1 MLCDKCK
8 KNEASIHITKYVDDE
23 KSEVYLCEEC
33 AKETGHINENDVFSF
48 KNLIAGIL
56 NPDTNDYEFSKG
68 DSLKCENCGLSYEEF
83 VKEGKVGCAECYD
96 TFKDNLRPLVKR
108 IHGSEKHIGKA
119 PEDMHKY
126 LRVKE
131 DIKKLKEEMEQVI
144 EEENFERAAELRDE
158 IYALEKKIGSD

>member
-33 AKETGHINENDVFSF
+33 AKETGHIDENDVFSF
-48 KNLIAGIL
+48 KNLITGIL
-56 NPDTNDYEFSKG
+56 NPNTKDYEFQQGKA
-68 DSLKCENCGLSYEEF
+68 LKCENCGLSYEEF
-83 VKEGKVGCAECYD
+83 VKEGKVGCADCYD
-96 TFKDNLRPLVKR
+96 TFENKLRPLIKR

-131 DIKKLKEEMEQVI
+131 DIEQLKEEMEKVI

>member
-8 KNEASIHITKYVDDE
+8 KKEASIHITKYVDDE

-33 AKETGHINENDVFSF
+33 ARETGHIDDNDVFSF

-56 NPDTNDYEFSKG
+56 NPTTKDYELQQG
-68 DSLKCENCGLSYEEF
+68 ETLKCEECGMSYDEF
-83 VKEGKVGCAECYD
+83 IKAGEVGCANCYD
-96 TFKDNLRPLVKR
+96 IFEDKLRPLVKR

-119 PEDMHKY
+119 PEDMNKY
-126 LRVKE
+126 LQVKK
-131 DIKKLKEEMEQVI
+131 DIKQLKKEMEKVI
-144 EEENFERAAELRDE
+144 ETENFERAAELRDE

>member
-33 AKETGHINENDVFSF
+33 AKETGHIDENDVFSF

-56 NPDTNDYEFSKG
+56 NPESKDYEVQQG
-68 DSLKCENCGLSYEEF
+68 EALKCENCGLSYQEF

-96 TFKDNLRPLVKR
+96 TFEDNLRPLVKR

-131 DIKKLKEEMEQVI
+131 DIKQLKEEMEQVI

>member
-33 AKETGHINENDVFSF
+33 AKETGHIDENDVFSF

-56 NPDTNDYEFSKG
+56 NPSTKDYEFQQG
-68 DSLKCENCGLSYEEF
+68 ETLKCENCGLSYEEF
-83 VKEGKVGCAECYD
+83 VKEGKVGCADCYD
-96 TFKDNLRPLVKR
+96 TFENKLRPLVKR

-126 LRVKE
+126 IRVKE
-131 DIKKLKEEMEQVI
+131 DIEQLKEEMEKVI